1 MAAIP
6 TATVGRLVTYL
17 RVLTRLD
24 AQEGTGDSVT
34 SADIARASQVSAF
47 QVRKDLT
54 YLKEGRNGSRLGT
67 RGVGYSVP
75 TLRKQLRTE
84 LGLARS
90 LHVVIVGMGRLGHA
104 LVDYPGLDEY
114 DFVLE
119 AGFDIDRAK
128 LDREGPASGIPLLH
142 VDEMPDF
149 VARRG
154 IDIGFLT
161 VPTAAAQDAAG
172 RLAHAG
178 VRGILNFAP
187 TVIDPPPGVH
197 VESVDFLAGLKRLS
211 FYIKEAEVKEEFA

>member
-1 MAAIP
+1 MAMIP

-17 RVLTRLD
+17 RVLALLESD
-24 AQEGTGDSVT
+24 APGGGSVT
-34 SADIARASQVSAF
+34 SADIARAAQVSAF

-54 YLKEGRNGSRLGT
+54 YLKEGRGGSRLGT
-67 RGVGYSVP
+67 RGVGYSVT
-75 TLRKQLRTE
+75 TLREQLRSE
-84 LGLARS
+84 LGLARP

-119 AGFDIDRAK
+119 AGFDVDPAK
-128 LDREGPASGIPLLH
+128 LSPPVPASVPLLH
-142 VDEMPDF
+142 MDELPAF

-161 VPTAAAQDAAG
+161 VPPSAAQEAAG
-172 RLAHAG
+172 RLARAG

-187 TVIDPPPGVH
+187 AVIDPPPGVH